1 MDFKAGMWKTTSD
14 KRLLKSKAVLS
25 EYQGVTLEV
34 FTSYMPSL

>member
-1 MDFKAGMWKTTSD
+1 MDFKAGMWKTSD
-14 KRLLKSKAVLS
+14 KRLLKSEVVLS